1 MLGDREPLSSAVC
14 PMPSSPGSR
23 ENSKPTVG
31 QTWPNAVGHQVKL
44 IDTNVRKRFARKR
57 QANTGS
63 REMEE
68 SGGGVVSI
76 DCVHMRSYQP
86 IHLINV
92 LNGRGSHR
100 RDTE

>member
-1 MLGDREPLSSAVC
+1 M
-14 PMPSSPGSR
+14 
-23 ENSKPTVG
+23 
-31 QTWPNAVGHQVKL
+31 
-44 IDTNVRKRFARKR
+44 RKRFARKR